1 MATLKTTSAAPPGR
15 ADGQPDVR
23 DMDRETLIDLYP
35 PKLEPM
41 AQGMKHLLHILFMV
55 DALNRWFKELKRNA
69 AVMADCFIYYLD
81 EDGVRRSISPDV
93 CVAFDVVPDM
103 IDGDLSYFVERIG
116 KPPDFA
122 LEVASESTARN
133 DLYRKPGIYAH
144 IGISQYWMFDTTG
157 GDYYGVALQGLRL
170 VNGVYEP
177 IEVETLPDG
186 SVRGHCDVL
195 GLNICWENGDLRL
208 QDPETGQFIE
218 TSEELVEGRRR
229 EAEARRGA
237 ERRLAEEREA
247 RRREAEAQRREA
259 EAREAELAALR
270 EEVARL
276 RRQQG

>member
-1 MATLKTTSAAPPGR
+1 MATLKTTPTAPPDR
-15 ADGQPDVR
+15 VNGQPDVR
-23 DMDRETLIDLYP
+23 GMDHATLIDLYP

-157 GDYYGVALQGLRL
+157 GDHYGLALQGLRL

-186 SVRGHCDVL
+186 SVRGYCDVL

-229 EAEARRGA
+229 EVEARRREAEARRGA

-247 RRREAEAQRREA
+247 RRDAETQ
-259 EAREAELAALR
+259 LAALQ

-276 RRQQG
+276 RGRQG